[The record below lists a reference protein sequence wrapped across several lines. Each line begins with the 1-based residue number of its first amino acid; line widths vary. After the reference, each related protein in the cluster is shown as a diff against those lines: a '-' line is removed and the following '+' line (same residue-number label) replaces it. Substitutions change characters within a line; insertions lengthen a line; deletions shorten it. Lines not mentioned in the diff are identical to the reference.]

1 MRLVNARR
9 SSMRRGVGGLLE
21 IGACREHGIEARCG
35 TGHQTGI
42 LHAFV
47 VVPEC
52 LEGVAYRHHAE
63 LALDGDRVVD
73 AALAEEEAL
82 PYRNRPSQGAI
93 WCDPTSNASL
103 RTSVGRW
110 T

>member
-1 MRLVNARR
+1 MRLVSARR
-9 SSMRRGVGGLLE
+9 SITRSGVGGLLE

-52 LEGVAYRHHAE
+52 LEGVAYRHHTE
-63 LALDGDRVVD
+63 LALDGHRVVD
-73 AALAEEEAL
+73 ATLAEEETL
-82 PYRNRPSQGAI
+82 PARNRPSKGAI
-93 WCDPTSNASL
+93 WC
-103 RTSVGRW
+103 
-110 T
+110 